1 MIDDPQRLA
10 PSELDRRVAYV
21 KTIRS
26 LYRNERIAGL
36 VGCLVGVLLLIWGR
50 QGQGAPG
57 WVVPA
62 AFLVIGAAWSLFAY
76 VIIRRTRYV
85 RAHPFDPQ
93 S

>member
-1 MIDDPQRLA
+1 MTDDSALLA
-10 PSELDRRVAYV
+10 KRVAYV
-21 KTIRS
+21 RTIRG

-36 VGCLVGVLLLIWGR
+36 VGSLVGALLLIWGR
-50 QGQGAPG
+50 MSPEAPA
-57 WVVPA
+57 WAVPV
-62 AFLVIGAAWSLFAY
+62 AFLVIGAAWVLFAY

>member
-1 MIDDPQRLA
+1 MTDD
-10 PSELDRRVAYV
+10 SELLSQRVAYV
-21 KTIRS
+21 KAIRG

-36 VGCLVGVLLLIWGR
+36 VGCLIGAALLIWGR
-50 QGQGAPG
+50 QVVGAPA
-57 WVVPA
+57 WAVPV

>member
-1 MIDDPQRLA
+1 VTDDPQLLA
-10 PSELDRRVAYV
+10 KRVAYV
-21 KTIRS
+21 KAIRG

-36 VGCLVGVLLLIWGR
+36 VGSLVGAMLLIWGR
-50 QGQGAPG
+50 MGQGASA
-57 WVVPA
+57 WAVPV
-62 AFLVIGAAWSLFAY
+62 AFLVIGAAWSFFAY

>member
-1 MIDDPQRLA
+1 MTDDPALIA
-10 PSELDRRVAYV
+10 KRVAYV
-21 KTIRS
+21 RTIRG

-36 VGCLVGVLLLIWGR
+36 VGCLIGAMLLVWGR
-50 QGQGAPG
+50 QAVGAPA
-57 WVVPA
+57 WAVPV
-62 AFLVIGAAWSLFAY
+62 AFLVIGAAWLLFAY

>member
-1 MIDDPQRLA
+1 VTDNPQLLA
-10 PSELDRRVAYV
+10 PPELERRVAYV
-21 KTIRS
+21 RTIRG

-36 VGCLVGVLLLIWGR
+36 VGSLIGALLLIWGR
-50 QGQGAPG
+50 MSPEAPA
-57 WVVPA
+57 WVVPV

>member
-1 MIDDPQRLA
+1 MTDTSDLL
-10 PSELDRRVAYV
+10 SKRVAYV
-21 KTIRS
+21 KTVRG

-36 VGCLVGVLLLIWGR
+36 VGCLIGAMLLVWGR
-50 QGQGAPG
+50 QAVGAPA
-57 WVVPA
+57 WAVPV
-62 AFLVIGAAWSLFAY
+62 AFVVIGAAWSLFAY

>member
-1 MIDDPQRLA
+1 MTDDPALIA
-10 PSELDRRVAYV
+10 KRVAYV
-21 KTIRS
+21 RTIRG
-26 LYRNERIAGL
+26 LYRNERVAGL
-36 VGCLVGVLLLIWGR
+36 VGCLLGAVLLIWGR
-50 QGQGAPG
+50 QTAGAPA
-57 WVVPA
+57 WAVPV

>member
-1 MIDDPQRLA
+1 MTDD
-10 PSELDRRVAYV
+10 SELLAKRVAYV
-21 KTIRS
+21 KTIRG
-26 LYRNERIAGL
+26 LCRNERIAGL
-36 VGCLVGVLLLIWGR
+36 VGCLLGAMLLIWGR
-50 QGQGAPG
+50 QTVGAPG
-57 WVVPA
+57 WAVPV

>member
-1 MIDDPQRLA
+1 MTDDPALIA
-10 PSELDRRVAYV
+10 KRVAYV
-21 KTIRS
+21 RTVRG

-36 VGCLVGVLLLIWGR
+36 LASLVGALLLIWGR
-50 QGQGAPG
+50 MGQGAPA
-57 WVVPA
+57 WAVYI
-62 AFLVIGAAWSLFAY
+62 AFLAIGAAWVLFAY

>member
-1 MIDDPQRLA
+1 MSDDPQLLA
-10 PSELDRRVAYV
+10 KRVAYV
-21 KTIRS
+21 RAIRG

-36 VGCLVGVLLLIWGR
+36 VGSLVGAMLLIWGR
-50 QGQGAPG
+50 MGQGAPA
-57 WVVPA
+57 WAVPV
-62 AFLVIGAAWSLFAY
+62 AFLVIGAAWALFAY

>member
-1 MIDDPQRLA
+1 MTDDPQLIA
-10 PSELDRRVAYV
+10 RRVAYV
-21 KTIRS
+21 KTIQA
-26 LYRNERIAGL
+26 LYRTERMAGL
-36 VGCLVGVLLLIWGR
+36 VGCLLGALLLIWGR
-50 QGQGAPG
+50 QAPGAPS
-57 WVVPA
+57 WAVPF

>member
-1 MIDDPQRLA
+1 MTDD
-10 PSELDRRVAYV
+10 SELLAKRVAYV
-21 KTIRS
+21 KTIRG

-36 VGCLVGVLLLIWGR
+36 VGCLLGAMLLIWGR
-50 QGQGAPG
+50 QAAGAPV
-57 WVVPA
+57 WAVPV
-62 AFLVIGAAWSLFAY
+62 AFVVIGAAWSLFAY

>member
-1 MIDDPQRLA
+1 VTDDPEHL
-10 PSELDRRVAYV
+10 SKRVAYV
-21 KTIRS
+21 KTIRA

-36 VGCLVGVLLLIWGR
+36 VGCLIGAALLIWGR
-50 QGQGAPG
+50 QVGGAPA
-57 WVVPA
+57 WAVPV
-62 AFLVIGAAWSLFAY
+62 AFVVIGAAWSLFAY

>member
-1 MIDDPQRLA
+1 MTDD
-10 PSELDRRVAYV
+10 SELLSRRTAYV
-21 KTIRS
+21 KTIRA
-26 LYRNERIAGL
+26 LYRNERVAGL
-36 VGCLVGVLLLIWGR
+36 VGCLIGAMLLIWGR
-50 QGQGAPG
+50 QVAGAPA
-57 WVVPA
+57 WAVPV